1 MALLIITV
9 ILFIAAFVAL
19 GLKDKDGDLS
29 WGFQIRQVLS
39 LIVFILLIFGTFTKV
54 PANNV
59 GILYSPFNGT
69 SNQTLPEGFHSK
81 NIFDKVYDIS
91 TEVQTTS
98 VENLTTQTKDAQYV
112 SSTLDIKYRVSET
125 NAYLVFKQFRTLDNM
140 SKTLIVPTTQRVLE
154 LTTTKYNV
162 MDVLGEA
169 RADVYKELEAAMTNE
184 LLKYGVEFYSISIT
198 DMDAG
203 DEIEAAITKEAVA
216 KKSVETAEQELL
228 KAETDAKKKSVDAKA
243 NQDAAKI
250 EAETKVIE
258 ANAEKEANDLL
269 QQSLT
274 PELLEK
280 MWIEKWDGQLPKVS
294 SENVKPIFDVTE
306 EVVSGE

>member
-1 MALLIITV
+1 MILLIITV
-9 ILFIAAFVAL
+9 ILFIAALIVL
-19 GLKDKDGDLS
+19 GLKDKDGDII
-29 WGFQIRQVLS
+29 WKPQARQALS
-39 LIVFILLIFGTFTKV
+39 LIVFVLLIFGTFTKV

-59 GILYSPFNGT
+59 GILYSPFKGT
-69 SNQTLPEGFHSK
+69 SNQTLSEGFHSK

-91 TEVQTTS
+91 TEVQTMS
-98 VENLTTQTKDAQYV
+98 VKDLTTQTKDAQYV
-112 SSTLDIKYRVSET
+112 SSTLDIKYRVSEP

-169 RADVYKELEAAMTNE
+169 RADVYKELEEAMTAE

-203 DEIEAAITKEAVA
+203 EEIEAAITKEAVA
-216 KKSVETAEQELL
+216 KKAVETAEQELL
-228 KAETDAKKKSVDAKA
+228 KAETDAKKKSVDAQA

-250 EAETKVIE
+250 EAETRVIE

-274 PELLEK
+274 QELLEK
-280 MWIEKWDGQLPKVS
+280 MWIDKWDGKLPKVS
-294 SENVKPIFDVTE
+294 SEDIKPIFSVPE
-306 EVVSGE
+306 EVIIDE